1 MLCTIYAER
10 FSSVKMCVTLV
21 HVYGLRKENRFINLV
36 RFFGL
41 WGRLK
46 WNMCSNNL
54 CIKDNLKGSIQS
66 GVLSSDGMIF
76 NYIKIL
82 SRGHRA

>member
-1 MLCTIYAER
+1 
-10 FSSVKMCVTLV
+10 MCVTLV
-21 HVYGLRKENRFINLV
+21 RVYGLRNENHFIYLV
-36 RFFGL
+36 QFFDL

-54 CIKDNLKGSIQS
+54 CIKDDPKGSIQN
-66 GVLSSDGMIF
+66 GVLRSDGVIF

-82 SRGHRA
+82 SCGHHA